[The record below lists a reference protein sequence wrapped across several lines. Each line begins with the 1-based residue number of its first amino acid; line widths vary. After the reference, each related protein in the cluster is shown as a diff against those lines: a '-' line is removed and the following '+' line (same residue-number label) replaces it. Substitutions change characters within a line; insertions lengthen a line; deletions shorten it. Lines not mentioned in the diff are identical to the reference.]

1 MTRYAAFLRAVNL
14 GSTNKASKEAL
25 EEAFEGAGLEDV
37 ATFRTSGNV
46 VFSCGRESEA
56 KLTARI
62 EKGLRDGLGFEV
74 PVYLR
79 SEKQMLAIAGATP
92 FTKKELARTAGRIQV
107 CLLPKKPTAA
117 VQKKV
122 LELATDDDLLAFG
135 DRDLFWL
142 PKEGLMG
149 SELDTKAAAK
159 LTGPQTVRTMG
170 TIEAIA
176 KKFFDA

>member
-1 MTRYAAFLRAVNL
+1 MPRYAAFLRAVNL
-14 GSTNKASKEAL
+14 GPTNKASKEAL
-25 EEAFEGAGLEDV
+25 KEAFESAGFEDV

-62 EKGLRDGLGFEV
+62 EKGLSDGLGFEI

-79 SEKQMLAIAGATP
+79 SEKQLLAIAGASP
-92 FTKKELARTAGRIQV
+92 FSAAELERTAGRIQV
-107 CLLPKKPTAA
+107 ALLPKKPSA
-117 VQKKV
+117 VTRKQV
-122 LELATDDDLLAFG
+122 LALATDDDRLAFG
-135 DRDLFWL
+135 DRELLWL
-142 PKEGLMG
+142 PKAGLTD
-149 SELDTKAAAK
+149 SELDTKAVAK

-176 KKFFDA
+176 KKFFGA